1 MRCAAAKEV
10 RTGEKSVIEGGIQ
23 RWLPTLLATDG
34 AQARLPSSSYN
45 GRAKKGN
52 FHWEIEGRG
61 MPHGI

>member
-23 RWLPTLLATDG
+23 RWLPLLATDG
-34 AQARLPSSSYN
+34 AQAACLPRHN